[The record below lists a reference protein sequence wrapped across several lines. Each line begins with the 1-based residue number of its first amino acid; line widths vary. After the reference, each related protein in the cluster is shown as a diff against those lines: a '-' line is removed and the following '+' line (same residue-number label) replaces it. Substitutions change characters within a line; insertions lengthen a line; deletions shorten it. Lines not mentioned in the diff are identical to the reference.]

1 MHIVN
6 MHSDTLM
13 GAFYLSPELDL
24 EHCPRLQVDFRRMQE
39 GGMDVNFFAIFLPAP
54 EKLRRHT
61 PPMEYEDYIAL
72 LYKVYTANMQA
83 YPHLI
88 RPALTAGDIE
98 QNRARGLLSAVLTME
113 DGAAVYGDMGNLRSF
128 YDMGVRALSLTWN
141 FENCFGF
148 PNSPDREKMALGLK
162 PFGREAVVYMQELG
176 MLVDV
181 SHLSDGGF
189 YDVAALCK
197 KPFVATHSNCRA
209 LSPHPRNLTDEML
222 RILADHGGV
231 SGLNFYGCFL
241 NENTA
246 DSTSRIEDIV
256 RHARHMVRVA
266 GEDVVAIG
274 TDFDGMSG
282 EQEIADCARMPL
294 LEDALL
300 KAGFTPRQLDKLFS
314 ANVLRVMQEAL

>member
-1 MHIVN
+1 MKAIN

-13 GAFYLSPELDL
+13 GAFRLSSQLDL
-24 EHCPRLQVDFRRMQE
+24 LHCPRLQVDFQRMRQ
-39 GGMDVNFFAIFLPAP
+39 GDMDVNFFAIFLPPA
-54 EKLRRHT
+54 ERLRQHT
-61 PPMEYEDYIAL
+61 PPMDYEGYIAL
-72 LYKVYTANMQA
+72 LYKAYTDNMEA
-83 YPHLI
+83 HASWI
-88 RPALTAGDIE
+88 RPACTAADIE
-98 QNRARGLLSAVLTME
+98 KNRAEGLLSALLTME
-113 DGAAVYGDMGNLRSF
+113 DGAAVYGRMENLKRF

-148 PNSPDREKMALGLK
+148 PNSPDPEKMALGLK
-162 PFGREAVVYMQELG
+162 PFGKEAVLYMQELG

-209 LSPHPRNLTDEML
+209 LSPHPRNLTDDML
-222 RILADHGGV
+222 RLLADHGGV

-241 NENTA
+241 NENPQ

-256 RHARHMVRVA
+256 RHAKHMVKVA
-266 GEDVVAIG
+266 GEDVAAIG

-282 EQEIADCARMPL
+282 EQEIADCAHMPL

-300 KAGFTPRQLDKLFS
+300 KAGFTSRQVEKLFS
-314 ANVLRVMQEAL
+314 ANVMRVLKETL

>member
-1 MHIVN
+1 MYTIN

-13 GAFYLSPELDL
+13 GAFYLNPELDL
-24 EHCPRLQVDFRRMQE
+24 RHCPQLQVDFQRMQQ
-39 GGMDVNFFAIFLPAP
+39 GSMDVNFFAIFLPHLDR
-54 EKLRRHT
+54 LRSHT
-61 PPMEYEDYIAL
+61 PPMDYESYIAL
-72 LYKVYTANMQA
+72 LYQAYTANMQA
-83 YPHLI
+83 YPELI
-88 RPALTAGDIE
+88 RPALTAADIE
-98 QNRARGLLSAVLTME
+98 KNRAEGRLSAVLTME
-113 DGAAVYGDMGNLRSF
+113 DGVAVYGDMGNLKGF

-148 PNSPDREKMALGLK
+148 PNSPDPHKMALGLK
-162 PFGREAVVYMQELG
+162 PFGKEAIMYMQELG

-189 YDVAALCK
+189 FDVAALCK
-197 KPFVATHSNCRA
+197 KPFVATHSNCRS

-241 NENTA
+241 NKNTA

-256 RHARHMVRVA
+256 RHARHMVNVA

-282 EQEIADCARMPL
+282 EQEIADCAQMPL
-294 LEDALL
+294 LEDALM
-300 KAGFTPRQLDKLFS
+300 KAGFTPRQLEKLFS
-314 ANVLRVMQEAL
+314 ANVLRVMKETL